1 MRLRETAE
9 TLPGSRRGGPHGR
22 PFVDGA
28 ARPGGRALQK
38 EAVPER
44 RRGQAPA
51 LQRRKHSKQEN
62 LFQGGRPHRAAPTE
76 KTNRELSSA
85 KPGAEDEP
93 QRRQFLQTQGPVAR
107 NETIKATQI
116 LRAGNFLPDRRDNPR
131 NGVRG
136 KATMSTKC
144 SSGAVPGGVLVTLP
158 PRAKSLAAR
167 RRRNLLRICY
177 KIQGGDHPR
186 TNLKFSSTARAA

>member
-1 MRLRETAE
+1 MLWWGSSAAQRDGRRGKPLPYGFSETVLDLVGEPLGAPAANESVSLARKPRRSRETAPA
-9 TLPGSRRGGPHGR
+9 TI
-22 PFVDGA
+22 F
-28 ARPGGRALQK
+28 ARPGPSGPVEISDRHSDFA
-38 EAVPER
+38 
-44 RRGQAPA
+44 
-51 LQRRKHSKQEN
+51 RRKCCKIQ
-62 LFQGGRPHRAAPTE
+62 QVR
-76 KTNRELSSA
+76 
-85 KPGAEDEP
+85 
-93 QRRQFLQTQGPVAR
+93 V
-107 NETIKATQI
+107 
-116 LRAGNFLPDRRDNPR
+116 PR

-186 TNLKFSSTARAA
+186 TNPKFSSTARAA